1 MSFRDGRCWSGSAA
15 SKAANRERRKGRLLF
30 SGISFRRRG
39 ELLMISR
46 VRGRIN
52 GGIGGCW
59 DWISGAGNDSEWFE
73 SSSGRREFLTQRSQ
87 RTQRA
92 EREKRQDALVQS
104 VYCTRQ
110 AIEKGREG

>member
-59 DWISGAGNDSEWFE
+59 DWVSGAGNDSEMVEPFPAPLIQHQHPPIPPDPRNQNPNSTRLN
-73 SSSGRREFLTQRSQ
+73 SSHQILP
-87 RTQRA
+87 
-92 EREKRQDALVQS
+92 
-104 VYCTRQ
+104 Y
-110 AIEKGREG
+110 